1 MWVRFID
8 KVSSGTLFNFGN
20 PFRDDGT
27 EFGYTLDSFILNE
40 DDDISDYGNSDYT
53 TWQEWYDGNNT
64 NITKYNL
71 GTFKDFKAAR
81 FLRLSVVEDDG
92 TLRDSHTGVRY
103 DGADTSGDKILVPTL
118 PPSLLTSNINNLKL
132 PHNVQ
137 LPIDSNEWYFIVATY
152 NPDIDEPSPTFSDMS
167 VVDTDNSIDPDFWNG
182 NIKLD
187 GNYTHSSG
195 YGNRCKVEF
204 ISRTDLLRARGYKE

>member
-1 MWVRFID
+1 MSLDPTAGVAYKIRGGMQKGI
-8 KVSSGTLFNFGN
+8 GLLF
-20 PFRDDGT
+20 P
-27 EFGYTLDSFILNE
+27 
-40 DDDISDYGNSDYT
+40 
-53 TWQEWYDGNNT
+53 NT
-64 NITKYNL
+64 SWT
-71 GTFKDFKAAR
+71 
-81 FLRLSVVEDDG
+81 SV
-92 TLRDSHTGVRY
+92 
-103 DGADTSGDKILVPTL
+103 
-118 PPSLLTSNINNLKL
+118 
-132 PHNVQ
+132 
-137 LPIDSNEWYFIVATY
+137 PIDFSEWYFIVATY